1 MQFKQ
6 RQNRSNLKPLGTAH
20 LSWIS
25 VFNENNTHNRHLT
38 RSEAIMGYEEVETV
52 LPDDYFARPDPVP
65 EHAPSLRQGQNADDA
80 HESVTSKRKGKK
92 KMKKSSNRSANSNSI
107 VGRWRRSRKSR
118 SRKRRMQSETASTSA
133 CVTDE
138 ECSKS
143 YTQAETKSK
152 SRSKSRSWFPSIKQ
166 VDSNVTVVASN
177 TTKSKELRMNDVTS
191 EAHEATASVS
201 LPTVDE
207 NRNPRDSSTDSIEQ
221 DRTQPDEGY
230 TVANNH
236 SVKEVGDDMSQ
247 FSLQPLK
254 IPTNVSRH
262 SDESSNRTHTSE
274 SFFSILSR
282 SIKNVGSYGGTS
294 EKIVSASSARA
305 PSPAAVPSVLSA
317 YAIPRILSWG
327 SVRSS
332 RSMKSTKVK
341 SESTT
346 GENISALVVQESV
359 QESVQEESVHESVE
373 ESVQVQESVPVQESV
388 EESVY
393 GPKEIEH
400 VKWTKKVAISIGG
413 YKTSF
418 SVSDPMTS
426 FAEAVKDALDVVND
440 DNLCQQAKELD
451 NIHAPDEDEENER
464 DYDHNPTRLFMFLQQ
479 RAWSSA
485 QMQMQH
491 HPEEATVW
499 VFRKAND
506 KSTQDVLALANQ
518 DTALVVHNESE
529 TVKYRWRLLPLHAA
543 IVLGAPPEFIQ
554 DIIRVY
560 PNAANHTDERGS
572 LPVHLA
578 ASRLDVDPDGEKIVL
593 QLFGVYPD
601 SIDVEDR
608 KGRTP
613 VELAKLARARK
624 EIEEQRRIKS
634 TPYSNEPTDGGQLQH
649 TPVDVAEDIKCEE
662 GDDDD
667 IRSVNSGFSGRFCQM
682 LLRKSK
688 STDTAFRQRKK
699 KQNREDKTGGNF
711 NDLSVVKSM
720 DRDDQV
726 ADDASIAESLGPG
739 FAFLTTSKSQ
749 EAREL
754 PEVNDKETEQ
764 TEEQQ
769 LVAAKKAF
777 ISMEYQLPE
786 LAPASSLSPM
796 NIPLPHSF
804 SIDDY
809 LSPVWMERKK
819 SFLSNNADVNAEEL
833 NTDHQVAEVFY
844 QPNDDNEA
852 NNKGLLVLLE
862 KAAENAGRRGMDVSE
877 FLEVLEDEW
886 VTDVEA
892 LRRLDGRTLDDL
904 LPIMLS
910 RELQRLIHHA
920 DSIDIKFLKDD
931 EVSVRSPY
939 VKRNKKKGS
948 TRSHHR
954 RILTTQDSSLAPIC
968 ENGEYLTPTVIRD
981 EYEANEDKEN
991 VSGNDINYGEETE
1004 HYDLSQ
1010 SASLDDLEISH
1021 KHANLIAEAR
1031 KSFPTRTALEDC
1043 IQFRRAEVEAAVN
1056 SSFDVSK
1063 ETLARAALAD
1073 DEVRKLLPLRLILPT
1088 LADLEEM
1095 VNVLKSRKLEVMDS
1109 KNINKL
1115 EAIDAEIEELT
1126 KQIEL
1131 ERMYVGPRRILKITK
1146 DTAE

>member
-1 MQFKQ
+1 
-6 RQNRSNLKPLGTAH
+6 
-20 LSWIS
+20 
-25 VFNENNTHNRHLT
+25 
-38 RSEAIMGYEEVETV
+38 MGYEEVETV

-65 EHAPSLRQGQNADDA
+65 EPAPSSAVVLEQSQNMDDA
-80 HESVTSKRKGKK
+80 LESVSSYRKGKK
-92 KMKKSSNRSANSNSI
+92 KKKKNSSNRNASSNSI
-107 VGRWRRSRKSR
+107 VGRWRQSRKSR
-118 SRKRRMQSETASTSA
+118 SRKRRMQLETASTSA

-143 YTQAETKSK
+143 CNAQANTKSK

-177 TTKSKELRMNDVTS
+177 TTKSKELRMYDVTS

-221 DRTQPDEGY
+221 DRMQPDEGHP
-230 TVANNH
+230 VVSNH
-236 SVKEVGDDMSQ
+236 SVKEVGDEMSQ

-254 IPTNVSRH
+254 IPTFVSRH

-274 SFFSILSR
+274 SFFSIMSR

-294 EKIVSASSARA
+294 EKIMSVSSSSARA
-305 PSPAAVPSVLSA
+305 PSPATVPSVSSA
-317 YAIPRILSWG
+317 YAIPRIRSLG

-332 RSMKSTKVK
+332 RSMKSIKVK

-359 QESVQEESVHESVE
+359 QEESVQEESVQET
-373 ESVQVQESVPVQESV
+373 VQESVN
-388 EESVY
+388 
-393 GPKEIEH
+393 GPKEIDTSSEPLAVIDSSKH

-418 SVSDPMTS
+418 SVSDPMTT

-451 NIHAPDEDEENER
+451 NIHAPDDDEENER
-464 DYDHNPTRLFMFLQQ
+464 DYDHNPTRLFMFIQQ

-485 QMQMQH
+485 LVQMQH
-491 HPEEATVW
+491 HPNEATVW

-506 KSTQDVLALANQ
+506 ELTQNVLTLANQ
-518 DTALVVHNESE
+518 DNALVIHNESE

-543 IVLGAPPEFIQ
+543 IVLGAPSEFIQ

-560 PNAANHTDERGS
+560 PNAAKHTDERGS

-601 SIDVEDR
+601 SIDVQDR

-634 TPYSNEPTDGGQLQH
+634 TPCSNEPTDGGQLQH
-649 TPVDVAEDIKCEE
+649 TPVDVADDSKCEVE
-662 GDDDD
+662 DEDDD
-667 IRSVNSGFSGRFCQM
+667 IRSVNSGFSGRFRHI

-749 EAREL
+749 EARES
-754 PEVNDKETEQ
+754 PEVNDRETEQ
-764 TEEQQ
+764 TEEEQ
-769 LVAAKKAF
+769 LVAAKRAF

-804 SIDDY
+804 SLDDY
-809 LSPVWMERKK
+809 LSPVLMERKK
-819 SFLSNNADVNAEEL
+819 SFLPSNFQAATEEL
-833 NTDHQVAEVFY
+833 NTDHLSADALY
-844 QPNDDNEA
+844 GPNDDNEA
-852 NNKGLLVLLE
+852 NNEGLLVLLE
-862 KAAENAGRRGMDVSE
+862 KAAENAGRSGMDVSE

-920 DSIDIKFLKDD
+920 DSIDIKFLQDD
-931 EVSVRSPY
+931 EDSVRSPY

-954 RILTTQDSSLAPIC
+954 RVLTTQDSSLAPIC
-968 ENGEYLTPTVIRD
+968 EHGETPTAIRD
-981 EYEANEDKEN
+981 EYEANEDKE
-991 VSGNDINYGEETE
+991 
-1004 HYDLSQ
+1004 
-1010 SASLDDLEISH
+1010 DDLEISR

-1073 DEVRKLLPLRLILPT
+1073 DEVRKLLPLRLILPS

-1095 VNVLKSRKLEVMDS
+1095 VNVLKSNKLEVMQKDS
-1109 KNINKL
+1109 KNSVKL
-1115 EAIDAEIEELT
+1115 EAIDAEIDELT

-1131 ERMYVGPRRILKITK
+1131 EQMYVGPRSILKNTIKTRRNEHDVILDTHEK
-1146 DTAE
+1146 DTRESE

>member
-1 MQFKQ
+1 
-6 RQNRSNLKPLGTAH
+6 
-20 LSWIS
+20 
-25 VFNENNTHNRHLT
+25 
-38 RSEAIMGYEEVETV
+38 MGYEEVETV

-65 EHAPSLRQGQNADDA
+65 EPAPSSAVVLEQSQNMDDA
-80 HESVTSKRKGKK
+80 LESVSSYRKGKK
-92 KMKKSSNRSANSNSI
+92 KKKKNSSNRNASSNSI
-107 VGRWRRSRKSR
+107 VGRWRQSRKSR
-118 SRKRRMQSETASTSA
+118 SRKRRMQLETASTSA

-143 YTQAETKSK
+143 CNAQANTKSK

-177 TTKSKELRMNDVTS
+177 TTKSKELRMYDVTS

-221 DRTQPDEGY
+221 DRMQPDEGY
-230 TVANNH
+230 PIANNH
-236 SVKEVGDDMSQ
+236 SVKEVGDEMSQ

-254 IPTNVSRH
+254 IPTFVSRH

-274 SFFSILSR
+274 SFFSIMSR
-282 SIKNVGSYGGTS
+282 SIKNVGSYGGTN
-294 EKIVSASSARA
+294 EKIMSVSSSARA
-305 PSPAAVPSVLSA
+305 PSPASRAPSPSAVPSLSSA

-332 RSMKSTKVK
+332 SRSMKSSKVK

-359 QESVQEESVHESVE
+359 QESVQEESVQE
-373 ESVQVQESVPVQESV
+373 ESVQEESIQESDPVQESV
-388 EESVY
+388 EESVN
-393 GPKEIEH
+393 GPKEIDTSSEPLVIDSSKH

-418 SVSDPMTS
+418 SVSDPMTT

-451 NIHAPDEDEENER
+451 NIHAPDDDEENER
-464 DYDHNPTRLFMFLQQ
+464 DYDHNPTRLFMFIQQ

-485 QMQMQH
+485 LVQMQH
-491 HPEEATVW
+491 HPNEATVW

-506 KSTQDVLALANQ
+506 ESTQNVLALANQ
-518 DTALVVHNESE
+518 DNALVVHNESE

-543 IVLGAPPEFIQ
+543 IVLGAPSEFIQ

-560 PNAANHTDERGS
+560 PNAAKHTDERGS

-601 SIDVEDR
+601 SIDVQDR

-634 TPYSNEPTDGGQLQH
+634 TPCSNEPTDGGQLQH
-649 TPVDVAEDIKCEE
+649 TPIDVAEDSKCEVE
-662 GDDDD
+662 DGDDD
-667 IRSVNSGFSGRFCQM
+667 IRSVNSGFSGRFRQM
-682 LLRKSK
+682 LRKSK

-699 KQNREDKTGGNF
+699 KQNKEDKTGGNF

-754 PEVNDKETEQ
+754 PEVNDRETEQ
-764 TEEQQ
+764 TEEEQ
-769 LVAAKKAF
+769 LVAAKRAF

-786 LAPASSLSPM
+786 LAPASSFSPM

-804 SIDDY
+804 SLDDY
-809 LSPVWMERKK
+809 LSPVLMERKK
-819 SFLSNNADVNAEEL
+819 SFLPSNFQAATEEL
-833 NTDHQVAEVFY
+833 NTDHLAAETLY
-844 QPNDDNEA
+844 GPNDDNES
-852 NNKGLLVLLE
+852 NNEGLLVLLE

-920 DSIDIKFLKDD
+920 DSIDDMFLQDD
-931 EVSVRSPY
+931 EGSVRSPN

-954 RILTTQDSSLAPIC
+954 RVLTTQDSSLAPIC
-968 ENGEYLTPTVIRD
+968 EKGESPTAFRD
-981 EYEANEDKEN
+981 EYEANKDKE
-991 VSGNDINYGEETE
+991 
-1004 HYDLSQ
+1004 
-1010 SASLDDLEISH
+1010 DDFEISR

-1073 DEVRKLLPLRLILPT
+1073 DEVRKLLPLRLILPS

-1095 VNVLKSRKLEVMDS
+1095 VNVLKSNKLEVMQKDS
-1109 KNINKL
+1109 KNIVKL
-1115 EAIDAEIEELT
+1115 EAIDAEIDELT

-1131 ERMYVGPRRILKITK
+1131 EQMYVGPRSILKNTIKTRRNEHDVILDTHEK
-1146 DTAE
+1146 DTRESE